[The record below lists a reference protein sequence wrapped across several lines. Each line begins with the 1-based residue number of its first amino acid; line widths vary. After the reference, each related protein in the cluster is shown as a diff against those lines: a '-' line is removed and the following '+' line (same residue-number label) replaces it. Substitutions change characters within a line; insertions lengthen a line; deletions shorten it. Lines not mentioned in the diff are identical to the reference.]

1 MDRGPRQGLVGTSV
15 DRRMAMEVKEMNSV
29 DQIKPFAPA
38 QRVQPRPQDKVRE
51 DKARK
56 GPADERARRKRGPR
70 GGHRV
75 DELA

>member
-1 MDRGPRQGLVGTSV
+1 
-15 DRRMAMEVKEMNSV
+15 MNSV

-38 QRVQPRPQDKVRE
+38 HRVHPRPQDKVRE

-56 GPADERARRKRGPR
+56 GPADDRARRKRGPR